1 VMPPIGTATD
11 DSPHRPPR
19 IAECGQSVLASV
31 RHAPGRVKA
40 NGK

>member
-1 VMPPIGTATD
+1 MMPPIGTATD

-19 IAECGQSVLASV
+19 IAECGLSDLVLV